1 MSFLEIYLIAG
12 GVILA
17 LVTLL
22 WLLSVALKDSS
33 IVDPF
38 WGSGFVVAA
47 WVYFLLADGAGP
59 RPWLITLLTTVWGL
73 RLSLHLLVRN
83 WGKGEDYRYQ
93 EFRRKGGESY
103 WWKSYFKVYL
113 LQGVIMWFVSIPL
126 LAAHFGGSPALG
138 LLDFVGI
145 AVWGIGFYF
154 EAAGDWQL
162 ARFKANPANKGK
174 LLNSG
179 VWRYSRH
186 PNYFGDAAQWWGF
199 YFIALA
205 AGGWWT
211 IYSPLLMTLLLL
223 KVSGVALLEKSLKES
238 KPGYREYVESTS
250 AFIPWFPKNFSG
262 NKAGTGK

>member
-1 MSFLEIYLIAG
+1 MSFIGIYFITG

-17 LVTLL
+17 LVTIL

-38 WGSGFVVAA
+38 WGSGFVVAG
-47 WVYFLLADGAGP
+47 WFYFALADGAGP
-59 RPWLITLLTTVWGL
+59 RSWLITILTTVWGL

-83 WGKGEDYRYQ
+83 WRKGEDYRYQ
-93 EFRRKGGESY
+93 EFRRRGGPSY

-113 LQGVIMWFVSIPL
+113 LQGVIMWLVSIPL
-126 LAAHFGGSPALG
+126 LAAQVAGSPALN
-138 LLDFVGI
+138 LLDYLGI
-145 AVWGIGFYF
+145 VVWGIGFYF

-162 ARFKANPANKGK
+162 ARFKRNPANTGK
-174 LLNSG
+174 LLNTG
-179 VWRYSRH
+179 VWRYTRH

-199 YFIALA
+199 YLIALA
-205 AGGWWT
+205 TGGWWT

-250 AFIPWFPKNFSG
+250 AFIPWFPKKS
-262 NKAGTGK
+262 KSV